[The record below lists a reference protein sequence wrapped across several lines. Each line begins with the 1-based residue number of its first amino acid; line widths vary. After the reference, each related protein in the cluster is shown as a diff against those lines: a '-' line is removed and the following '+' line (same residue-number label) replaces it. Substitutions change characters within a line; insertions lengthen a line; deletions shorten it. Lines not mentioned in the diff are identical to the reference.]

1 MNPPKKQKRRSL
13 VTVQPPPPTTDYA
26 RTNEEL
32 NVRVLRRH
40 YPHVQAILHIAPY
53 AVLYTFSPA
62 QQWEKSGVEG
72 TLFVVNQSPEVVTSP
87 HDNLLERFSVIILN
101 RRGLDNFAAELLA
114 PEFIESTEEFI
125 ILSGE
130 DESAEGFGLWIFSDP
145 PPSSTAHLR
154 EITAQI
160 MIECAK
166 RAAGSIEA
174 VEKARADEA
183 VSHEE
188 ALKIDKGVLPKP
200 ASVEN
205 GDSAPKGR
213 QVSLLELFGQQ
224 REMDAGFSV
233 HDHYTNAQPVQR
245 EQAHPSQKTPKAT
258 RPLFQTNPDTEFF
271 RSGTTPV
278 KPTSVKSGS
287 IAAEDLFKQGK
298 AG

>member
-1 MNPPKKQKRRSL
+1 MNHHKKQKHRSHE
-13 VTVQPPPPTTDYA
+13 TVQPPPPTTDYA

-32 NVRVLRRH
+32 NLRVLRRH
-40 YPHVQAILHIAPY
+40 YPHVQTILHIAPY

-72 TLFVVNQSPEVVTSP
+72 TLFVVNQSPDVVTSP

-101 RRGLDNFAAELLA
+101 RRGLDNFSADIPA

-145 PPSSTAHLR
+145 PPSSTANLR

-166 RAAGSIEA
+166 RAVESRKV
-174 VEKARADEA
+174 VEKARADEEVA
-183 VSHEE
+183 HEE
-188 ALKIDKGVLPKP
+188 ALQIDKGVIPKP

-233 HDHYTNAQPVQR
+233 HDHHTNAQPAPR
-245 EQAHPSQKTPKAT
+245 EQAPPVQQPPKASG
-258 RPLFQTNPDTEFF
+258 PLFQTNPDTEFF

-278 KPTSVKSGS
+278 KAPATKAGT
-287 IAAEDLFKQGK
+287 IALEDLFKQGR